1 MREVNLKRNWAGDVR
16 SEPLK
21 ETSASIRSGQVGK
34 IIRLG
39 RIIPLLGVKNQMK
52 FGQKTVPPSKGWH
65 LGDLSDDTANPRLLS
80 IGYKYPKTPLASSH
94 PPKAARRKRLVDI
107 LQCLPYFL
115 LFPSANPL
123 NNHSTGF

>member
-1 MREVNLKRNWAGDVR
+1 MREVNLKRNWAGEVR
-16 SEPLK
+16 SEPIK
-21 ETSASIRSGQVGK
+21 GTSARIKSAGARK
-34 IIRLG
+34 IVRLG
-39 RIIPLLGVKNQMK
+39 WIIPLSGAKNQMK
-52 FGQKTVPPSKGWH
+52 FGQKTMPPPKGWH

-115 LFPSANPL
+115 LLPSANPL